1 VPEQFGGKRNP
12 KPNKPNNRTNSRRG
26 NNGRGRTQGARNGNG
41 KGRASRKRDKTT
53 VPGFIDKRL
62 TRKNTVEQVNTVWN
76 IANWYK
82 SLLNSID
89 WDMFKLLN
97 EKAGSLH
104 VPLEVER
111 MVRDLHS
118 THTRITQYY
127 SAAKSMFYALQK
139 QAAKN
144 ETGYFTDLANQE
156 VKLSDDPSYTTRLFL
171 NGQLLFGPIELRSI
185 MHLATNRAAMRNRV
199 AEMWSSIGSQ
209 DRVRVQ
215 RVMTRVDYDQL
226 ANVFYA
232 HYELIDSPGDFV
244 VTLPFT
250 FEVNGVLKMGRP
262 AHYSQYMAQ
271 GRGQP
276 LVIASPEEMQRAL
289 GYTVRRSTHIPH
301 LPVDMTGRY
310 AAAAAGGSASTSTRT
325 RKGDSKAASTG
336 ASKGTSTSK
345 STSKGESTST
355 SATKTK
361 TKSS

>member
-1 VPEQFGGKRNP
+1 MRDCMEQPEQPQEQAPTSHTTPVQEGGV
-12 KPNKPNNRTNSRRG
+12 NNRKKNNRNNRKG
-26 NNGRGRTQGARNGNG
+26 NNGRGKSQGTGKG

-185 MHLATNRAAMRNRV
+185 MHQATNRAAMRNHGSRAPWKCRV
-199 AEMWSSIGSQ
+199 A
-209 DRVRVQ
+209 
-215 RVMTRVDYDQL
+215 
-226 ANVFYA
+226 
-232 HYELIDSPGDFV
+232 P
-244 VTLPFT
+244 
-250 FEVNGVLKMGRP
+250 
-262 AHYSQYMAQ
+262 
-271 GRGQP
+271 
-276 LVIASPEEMQRAL
+276 
-289 GYTVRRSTHIPH
+289 
-301 LPVDMTGRY
+301 
-310 AAAAAGGSASTSTRT
+310 
-325 RKGDSKAASTG
+325 
-336 ASKGTSTSK
+336 
-345 STSKGESTST
+345 
-355 SATKTK
+355 
-361 TKSS
+361 